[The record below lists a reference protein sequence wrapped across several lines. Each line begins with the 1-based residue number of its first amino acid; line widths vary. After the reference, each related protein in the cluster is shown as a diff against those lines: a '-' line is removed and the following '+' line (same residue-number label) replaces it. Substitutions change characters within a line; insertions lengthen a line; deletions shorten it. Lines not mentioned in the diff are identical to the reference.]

1 MYNSNFKINQ
11 SPIRLH
17 SWGHAAVADWNYP
30 QQLMQTSYW
39 RCYLNDQAGASIQH
53 GLKTIPMSPQ
63 KVYIIAPGTS
73 LSSHSTQ
80 AFHQLYFHFT
90 VEWSNSPVR
99 NHIFALPVWEEA
111 TKLLR
116 DLAHQQKQDYRRD
129 LLAALGF
136 LHTALSKLPPST
148 FLNVEELAPR
158 LRAIL
163 KLMNSTVVG
172 HFNNRQLA
180 ERVGMSENGFI
191 RLFSKTFHKSP
202 QQYYREQRIERACHM
217 LRYSTASIETIA
229 AESGFADRYH
239 FSRFFRQITGTTPA
253 KYRHNS
259 PVSKKDFLTTNHTK
273 KHENYL

>member
-1 MYNSNFKINQ
+1 MYNSNIKVNQ

-17 SWGHAAVADWNYP
+17 SWNYVALANWHWAQKQVP
-30 QQLMQTSYW
+30 TSFW
-39 RCYLNDQAGASIQH
+39 RCYLNDQAGALLRH
-53 GLKTIPMSPQ
+53 GVKAIPMSPQ

-73 LSSHSTQ
+73 FSCHSTQ

-90 VEWSNSPVR
+90 VEWSNIPVR

-111 TKLLR
+111 AKLLQ

-148 FLNVEELAPR
+148 FLNVEELDPR
-158 LRAIL
+158 LRSIL
-163 KLMNSTVVG
+163 KSMNYTMIG
-172 HFNNRQLA
+172 HLNNRQLA
-180 ERVGMSENGFI
+180 KRAGMSENGFI

-217 LRYSTASIETIA
+217 LRCSADSIEAIA

-239 FSRFFRQITGTTPA
+239 FSRVFRQITGTTPA
-253 KYRHNS
+253 KYRRNS
-259 PVSKKDFLTTNHTK
+259 HTDS
-273 KHENYL
+273 EITDNP